1 MVFIVFGLFFC
12 RSEFGF
18 AVTGLCFIMVLV
30 LPPTKST
37 PASYYDHS
45 NDLWLKRA
53 GFVPRKAE
61 DFRDGGAFPEI
72 HIEQYPL
79 DMGRDR
85 LLKPGSK
92 IVPVII
98 DTHGN
103 IAYGVIVRQNENS
116 NKILYSQHKDLEPKV
131 MKYDCEEKCDD
142 EELKKEIEKTT
153 LETKAALE
161 KIVNVRLSAA
171 QPKNVPKQSSDSN
184 FIKYK
189 PSQQSA
195 AFNSG

>member
-1 MVFIVFGLFFC
+1 
-12 RSEFGF
+12 
-18 AVTGLCFIMVLV
+18 
-30 LPPTKST
+30 
-37 PASYYDHS
+37 
-45 NDLWLKRA
+45 
-53 GFVPRKAE
+53 
-61 DFRDGGAFPEI
+61 
-72 HIEQYPL
+72 
-79 DMGRDR
+79 MGRDR